1 MDDHDFVATQV
12 AHRLGAIGAARLGL
26 NETARDYALAVSS
39 GGALAWNAA
48 AHAPF
53 AAHGWLPN
61 PDQPDVPHSTA
72 RGVRPEKSQGA
83 LQSLLRAGADF
94 DLMIDMQDRRV
105 RSLETADGQVFP
117 TFVFNRVEGAAG
129 RILWPM
135 PTELHAIG
143 ANAFLGPFPDPD
155 ALPFAERTAR
165 VVWRGGMTGRGGGRG
180 DVRLEGFRFQKLFA
194 EVESGRRAL
203 SWAHKKLHDFPRFAF
218 VRHLST
224 DPRADVGLIEQ
235 EWLHPL
241 SKPILAP
248 VTRSAMPQRLQA
260 RAKYIAVLRGADLAS
275 SFFWTM
281 NSGSLGLVMETPW
294 ESFASVHFK
303 PWVHYVPFKVDMSDF
318 DERFA
323 WCEDNPADC
332 AEMVREAGQMCQYLA
347 RKDLRHAADG
357 MVIKTLRAAL
367 GLPHVAAQMVV

>member
-1 MDDHDFVATQV
+1 MDDQAFVATQV
-12 AHRLGAIGAARLGL
+12 AHRLGAIGAVRLGL
-26 NETARDYALAVSS
+26 GDAARNHAISVSS

-48 AHAPF
+48 AQAPYPDN
-53 AAHGWLPN
+53 GWWPN
-61 PDQPDVPHSTA
+61 PDRPDLPNNSA

-105 RSLETADGQVFP
+105 RSLVTPEGEAFP
-117 TFVFNRVEGAAG
+117 TFVFNRIEGAAG

-135 PTELHAIG
+135 PTDLHEIG

-155 ALPFAERTAR
+155 AVPFVDRSPM
-165 VVWRGGMTGRGGGRG
+165 VVWRGGMTGRGGRG
-180 DVRLEGFRFQKLFA
+180 DVRQEGHRFQKLFA
-194 EVESGRRAL
+194 EVETGRRAL
-203 SWAHKKLHDFPRFAF
+203 SWAHKRLHEFPRFAF
-218 VRHLST
+218 VRHLAT
-224 DPRADVGLIEQ
+224 DPRADVGLIAQ

-241 SKPILAP
+241 SQPILAP
-248 VTRSAMPQRLQA
+248 LTKPTMPQRAQA
-260 RAKYIAVLRGADLAS
+260 RHKYIAVLRGADLGS

-318 DERFA
+318 NERLE
-323 WCEDNPADC
+323 WCNANPADC
-332 AEMVREAGQMCQYLA
+332 AEMVLAAGEMCQSLA
-347 RKDLRHAADG
+347 RQDLREQADRG
-357 MVIKTLRAAL
+357 VINALRAAL
-367 GLPHVAAQMVV
+367 VE